1 MGVGVSSPR
10 RTLPPVDQFPLFVD
24 ERDTPLT
31 FTTRAASTRDV
42 RDTFNGRLLKGLT
55 LVGPYD
61 IPKIEPCQI
70 VPGSLVAFSEAMA
83 MSSADQRAWV
93 HFYEDDYRFRRLWNA
108 PVRYLDRLRQF
119 AGVISPDFS
128 LYRNMPVARKIEHT
142 YRNQLLGAWLQVQGV
157 NVIANVRLS
166 GRDSVPF
173 ALAGVPRESSVAIG
187 LHGCV
192 KEKGNRIHVIE
203 EIRLICD
210 LQKPTNLIV
219 YGSDAFGV
227 LDHAREA
234 GLLVHVYRPD
244 TYRRASS
251 RRGAA

>member
-1 MGVGVSSPR
+1 MSSPR
-10 RTLPPVDQFPLFVD
+10 RTLPPVDQLPLFAA
-24 ERDTPLT
+24 ERDTPPT
-31 FTTRAASTRDV
+31 FTTRAASRRDV

-61 IPKIEPCQI
+61 IPRIESSQT

-83 MSSADQRAWV
+83 MTTADPWAWV
-93 HFYEDDYRFRRLWNA
+93 HFYEDDYRFRRLWGH
-108 PVRYLDRLRQF
+108 PERYVNKLRQF

-128 LYRNMPVARKIEHT
+128 LYRNMPVAQKIAHT

-157 NVIANVRLS
+157 NVIANARLS
-166 GRDSVPF
+166 GRESVSYT
-173 ALAGVPRESSVAIG
+173 LAGVPRQASIAIG

-192 KEKGNRIHVIE
+192 KDRENRAHGIE

-210 LQKPTNLIV
+210 LQEPTNLIV

-234 GLLVHVYRPD
+234 GHLVHVYQPD
-244 TYRRASS
+244 SFRRASS
-251 RRGAA
+251 RKDAA